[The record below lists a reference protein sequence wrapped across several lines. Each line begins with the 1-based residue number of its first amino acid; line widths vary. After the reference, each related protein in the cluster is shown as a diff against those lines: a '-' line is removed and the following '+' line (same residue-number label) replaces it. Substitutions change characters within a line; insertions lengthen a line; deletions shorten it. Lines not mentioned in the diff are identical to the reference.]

1 MTLWLWC
8 VAFSLPGT
16 PLVSECG
23 LWGTQASVVVVSGL
37 CPGSVVLA
45 PGLGCSE
52 ACEVFLVQGSNRRL
66 LHSQA
71 DSYPLSYQGSPI
83 LRTFN
88 MNFSSILSSPTWL
101 VAWALFIQQSNGIL
115 VCSHNGKSLQWQPVF
130 MEGFL
135 YAGQCFKPLG
145 FNSLASN
152 CVCQWEWMNS
162 VTAGASKDKYI
173 SDAHGWKRW
182 SEKPSHKNRMSQTQ
196 WNNTVQGYT
205 LRKKGNWGWVTF
217 WFLWRG
223 LTKSGARHLW
233 PPRFCSL
240 VGRSGWWAGFIL
252 TWKNRCFRKWKPW
265 SR

>member
-1 MTLWLWC
+1 M
-8 VAFSLPGT
+8 AFSLPGT
-16 PLVSECG
+16 PLVSERG

-37 CPGSVVLA
+37 CTGSVVVA

-52 ACEVFLVQGSNRRL
+52 ACEVFLVRGLNRRL
-66 LHSQA
+66 LRSQA
-71 DSYPLSYQGSPI
+71 DSYPLSYQGSPV
-83 LRTFN
+83 LCTFN

-101 VAWALFIQQSNGIL
+101 VAWALFTQQSTGIL
-115 VCSHNGKSLQWQPVF
+115 VCSHNGKSLQRQPVF
-130 MEGFL
+130 VEGFL

-182 SEKPSHKNRMSQTQ
+182 SEKSRHKNRASQTQ

-217 WFLWRG
+217 WFLRRG
-223 LTKSGARHLW
+223 LTESGARYLW

-240 VGRSGWWAGFIL
+240 VGLRGRWAGFIL
-252 TWKNRCFRKWKPW
+252 TRKNRCFRKWKPW